1 MKTFLLVFVLGSS
14 LILSACTSE
23 EISNFFSV
31 KEVTVSGNTN
41 NLSDA
46 AEADVN
52 IEGIYISADDPL
64 NPTTT
69 SDANG
74 GFSLQLLEDDSFYL
88 RASKSGLVTTSTARA
103 SLSEDKAGIVIDMT
117 TQTEAQNI
125 ITTAF
130 VFDPQLV
137 NHAWLLVDVA
147 NTAGDEV
154 NGQSI
159 VLSATPAEAVYL
171 DCDGSDSGLTETN
184 GAPCP
189 TDRPG
194 PMYLAYF
201 DTAGDVT
208 VSIGSES
215 QNAAIKIGE
224 FTHLKFEL
232 P

>member
-31 KEVTVSGNTN
+31 KEVTVSGKTN
-41 NLSDA
+41 NLSDTV
-46 AEADVN
+46 EADVN
-52 IEGIYISADDPL
+52 IEGIYISAGDPL
-64 NPTTT
+64 NPIAT

-74 GFSLQLLEDDSFYL
+74 DFSLQLLEDDSFYL
-88 RASKSGLVTTSTARA
+88 RATKTGLVSTSTARA
-103 SLSEDKAGIVIDMT
+103 SLSEDKTGIVIDMPT
-117 TQTEAQNI
+117 ETEAQNI

-154 NGQSI
+154 NGQFI
-159 VLSATPAEAVYL
+159 ALSATPAAAVYL
-171 DCDGSDSGLTETN
+171 ACDGSDSGLTETN

-201 DTAGDVT
+201 DTAGDVV

-215 QNAAIKIGE
+215 QDTAIKIGE
-224 FTHLKFEL
+224 FTHLEFEL